1 MKIKLLYFGRPADR
15 LKITHEL
22 LDFPTAHLSEEAAT
36 LADLLAWLR
45 LRGVAWEQEL
55 AEKKIRCA
63 INQEFSH
70 LNEKIKDGDEVA
82 IFSPISG
89 G

>member
-1 MKIKLLYFGRPADR
+1 MKIQLVYFGRPRERLNVANETAD
-15 LKITHEL
+15 LPDGL
-22 LDFPTAHLSEEAAT
+22 AT

-45 LRGVAWEQEL
+45 SRGETWAQEL
-55 AEKKIRCA
+55 TEGSVRCA
-63 INQEFSH
+63 INQEFSG
-70 LNEKIKDGDEVA
+70 LDAPINERDEIA